1 MNQAQYVLARNSQVE
16 VTHRVTQDGY
26 VQAHVVVDNL
36 FEHTFSRTSRVSE
49 PLNLA
54 RNSDQMK
61 LAASQLQQRLN
72 GGQFF
77 FVDAGKGYT
86 LIDHRDGT
94 YNGWVHSEQSI
105 DKLMEVIGIQTDVSQ
120 TRRVGMRLNTTVS
133 PIVLAKQWST
143 EGFHIDGYLDGGAFT
158 SGITFGWSPF
168 MNHVKGIFEIVRQIC
183 SNGMVGTSDLI
194 NSKIPLQNRWDEHL
208 ILANKQM
215 QNMVQ
220 SKVATRL
227 YEMGEQ
233 RAAVSIL
240 MAIAKHARCR
250 LVNEDSNHAEDARLY
265 QLANIAD
272 PKLHL
277 GNYYEPHV
285 FDDNNVG
292 ARVPGH
298 LSMFDAWNL
307 TTEMYTHTPEAE
319 DSTNGGLQRLANG
332 LLFPQM
338 ESTKGQIIDR
348 IPLLSAFSDP
358 DKAFFGAH

>member
-1 MNQAQYVLARNSQVE
+1 MNHSYTLERNAQVE
-16 VTHRVTQDGY
+16 VTPVVSHEGY
-26 VQAHVVVDNL
+26 VQARVVVNNL
-36 FEHTFSRTSRVSE
+36 FEHTFCRNSRVSE
-49 PLNLA
+49 ALNLA
-54 RNSDQMK
+54 RTSDQMK
-61 LAASQLQQRLN
+61 LAASQLQDRLT

-105 DKLMEVIGIQTDVSQ
+105 AKLMEVIGVQTDVSQ

-133 PIVLAKQWST
+133 PIVLARQWST
-143 EGFHIDGYLDGGAFT
+143 EGFNIDGYLAGGAFT

-194 NSKIPLQNRWDEHL
+194 NSKIPLQNRWEEHL

-215 QNMVQ
+215 QNLVQ
-220 SKVATRL
+220 SKVAARL
-227 YEMGEQ
+227 YEMGDQ

-250 LVNEDSNHAEDARLY
+250 LVNEDSDHSDDERLFK
-265 QLANIAD
+265 LSNIAD

-285 FDDNNVG
+285 FEDNNVA

-298 LSMFDAWNL
+298 LSQFDAWNL
-307 TTEMYTHTPEAE
+307 ATEMYSHTREAE

-358 DKAFFGAH
+358 DKAFFGSH